1 MGKPRG
7 WWAALVNRLVN
18 LANQTHNF
26 EAPFMNHVLQ
36 IVEGSLP
43 GQFLKGPRSPADV
56 RKLGYAFTGNAA
68 EAWPFATQGEASRKR
83 HAVAKHMSWPL
94 SKLKICEHE

>member
-1 MGKPRG
+1 
-7 WWAALVNRLVN
+7 
-18 LANQTHNF
+18 
-26 EAPFMNHVLQ
+26 MNVLQ
-36 IVEGSLP
+36 ITEGPLMVSY
-43 GQFLKGPRSPADV
+43 LKGPRSPADV

-94 SKLKICEHE
+94 SKLEIREYE